1 MFECKKEVKPVDT
14 LKGYRVY
21 WRDWRFIM
29 EACHA
34 YALEGTEVLQG

>member
-1 MFECKKEVKPVDT
+1 MSECKKEVKSVDT

-29 EACHA
+29 EA
-34 YALEGTEVLQG
+34 

>member
-1 MFECKKEVKPVDT
+1 MFKCEKEVKSVDT

-29 EACHA
+29 EACRA
-34 YALEGTEVLQG
+34 YALEGTVVLQG